1 MILKIASH
9 GSGKTNALINLQ
21 NHPDKGQYSVIDNI
35 YLYVKDLFEPKY
47 QFLQLWNT
55 EMIQGS
61 LSNIQTLWVMFTMI
75 LAIKIQKKKIQKFLI
90 VNLNWWHGCWYEY

>member
-47 QFLQLWNT
+47 QFLQL
-55 EMIQGS
+55 
-61 LSNIQTLWVMFTMI
+61 
-75 LAIKIQKKKIQKFLI
+75 
-90 VNLNWWHGCWYEY
+90 